1 MSKYTKEQIAQ
12 ADSMDLVSY
21 LESRGY
27 ELMRQGSQYRLKEHD
42 SLYVKG
48 NQWYWHSQ
56 HKGGKTLDFLIDYEG
71 MSFLDAMKALIGED
85 GKTERRLP
93 IVAPLEHPDPK
104 ELKLPEPAENNNAV
118 YAYLKS
124 RGIDARIIKECIDQ
138 GLLYQTNMFW
148 VQNESGEFEK
158 KACPPQAVFVG
169 KDMDGT
175 PRYACT
181 RSCTGQ
187 AKHDAYGSDKA
198 FAFAVPDGD
207 SKALW
212 VFESACDLLAHMT
225 LCGYSKKQYPA
236 HRVSLGGIAP
246 AAMLQYLADHPQIQ
260 YVNLAL
266 DADQQGRMATEAI
279 KALLKDKLT
288 VYDHP
293 PMLGK
298 DYNEDLL
305 ARQQRF
311 QEKKRQTPQK
321 ER

>member
-1 MSKYTKEQIAQ
+1 MSKYTKEQIAE
-12 ADSMDLVSY
+12 ADSVDLVSY

-27 ELMRQGSQYRLKEHD
+27 DMQRRGNQYILKEHD
-42 SLYVKG
+42 SLYIKG

-56 HKGGKTLDFLIDYEG
+56 HKGGKTIAFLTDYEG
-71 MSFLDAMKALIGED
+71 MSFLDAMKVLIGDPKQE
-85 GKTERRLP
+85 ERRFTILP
-93 IVAPLEHPDPK
+93 EQEHSDPK
-104 ELKLPEPAENNNAV
+104 ELKLPEPSENNNAV

-124 RGIDARIIKECIDQ
+124 RGIDARIIKECIDN

-148 VQNESGEFEK
+148 MQNESGEYEK
-158 KACPPQAVFVG
+158 NACPPQAVFVG
-169 KDMDGT
+169 KDKDGT

-181 RSCTGQ
+181 RSCTGK

-198 FAFAVPDGD
+198 FAFALPDGD

-212 VFESACDLLAHMT
+212 VFESAIDLLSHAT
-225 LCGYSKKQYPA
+225 LCNYSKNKYPA
-236 HRVSLGGIAP
+236 HRVSLGGVSP
-246 AAMLQYLADHPQIQ
+246 SAMIQYLTDHPQIR

-266 DADQQGRMATEAI
+266 DADEQGRQATESI
-279 KALLKDKLT
+279 KALLKDKYT

-293 PMLGK
+293 PVFGK
-298 DYNEDLL
+298 DCNEDLI

-311 QEKKRQTPQK
+311 QEKKRSVPQE

>member
-21 LESRGY
+21 LESQGY

-212 VFESACDLLAHMT
+212 VFESACDLLAHVTFILNYILEKGLWHQMPHLKREEKWLIHWVFWGSPPCT
-225 LCGYSKKQYPA
+225 NVYREMMSYKANPTVLQIKNSILRTMPSKMAFLSVFTIRMMDTQGETS
-236 HRVSLGGIAP
+236 RDLGF
-246 AAMLQYLADHPQIQ
+246 
-260 YVNLAL
+260 
-266 DADQQGRMATEAI
+266 
-279 KALLKDKLT
+279 KSC
-288 VYDHP
+288 
-293 PMLGK
+293 
-298 DYNEDLL
+298 
-305 ARQQRF
+305 
-311 QEKKRQTPQK
+311 
-321 ER
+321 

>member
-27 ELMRQGSQYRLKEHD
+27 ELMRQGNQYRLKEHD

-71 MSFLDAMKALIGED
+71 MSFLDAMKTLIGED
-85 GKTERRLP
+85 GRTERRLP

-266 DADQQGRMATEAI
+266 DADQQGRMATE
-279 KALLKDKLT
+279 
-288 VYDHP
+288 
-293 PMLGK
+293 LGK

-311 QEKKRQTPQK
+311 QEKKRQMPQE